1 MAELFREE
9 VRLVKWFSMLGIV
22 FSTDVPLALI
32 NTVNFLLNTNA
43 AVNNLWINSH
53 VGWSTEVMLWNK
65 ISSSRPCAVRKS
77 LARVHFIHSHA
88 AFNIVTP
95 NISAVWM
102 AESLREEFS
111 TQVSLVV
118 VGFIIWNI
126 NWSLLSS
133 SPLAFWDD
141 GA

>member
-1 MAELFREE
+1 
-9 VRLVKWFSMLGIV
+9 
-22 FSTDVPLALI
+22 
-32 NTVNFLLNTNA
+32 
-43 AVNNLWINSH
+43 
-53 VGWSTEVMLWNK
+53 
-65 ISSSRPCAVRKS
+65 
-77 LARVHFIHSHA
+77 
-88 AFNIVTP
+88 
-95 NISAVWM
+95 M